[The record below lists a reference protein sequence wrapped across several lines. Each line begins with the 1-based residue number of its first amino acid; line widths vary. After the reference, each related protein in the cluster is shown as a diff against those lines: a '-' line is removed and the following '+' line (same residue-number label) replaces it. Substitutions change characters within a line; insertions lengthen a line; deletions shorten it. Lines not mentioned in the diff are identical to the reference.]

1 MSCLSVD
8 TRKLLNWINQSD
20 NLNDYAT
27 ISLQIMN
34 DNVAERT
41 VRFPQIREATFLDT
55 SENRRKYLGK
65 GIVGLI
71 KAWDSELARPVLMI
85 YEPRKKHRL
94 DIEPPNHYDSVSE
107 LKVGLDESWSKL
119 DYASNKTS
127 AHAYWVIGKSGGIP
141 THLEWIAI
149 IPRRGSVT
157 SPAVSW
163 LQPIFRRESSLDEL
177 SIEPSVVNQHD
188 ELQSWLK
195 NIDNPSNRGNL
206 GVYHVARI
214 IVRPSETKK

>member
-34 DNVAERT
+34 DNVSERT

-55 SENRRKYLGK
+55 PENRRKYLGK

-85 YEPRKKHRL
+85 YETRKKHPL
-94 DIEPPNHYDSVSE
+94 DIGPSNHYDSVSE

-141 THLEWIAI
+141 KNLEWIAI
-149 IPRRGSVT
+149 IPRKGSVT

-163 LQPIFRRESSLDEL
+163 LQPILFDGL

-188 ELQSWLK
+188 ELQSWLET
-195 NIDNPSNRGNL
+195 IGNPMQTRL

>member
-34 DNVAERT
+34 DNVSERT

-85 YEPRKKHRL
+85 YEPRKNPLH
-94 DIEPPNHYDSVSE
+94 NHYDSVSE

-141 THLEWIAI
+141 KNLEWIAI
-149 IPRRGSVT
+149 IPRFGSVT

-163 LQPIFRRESSLDEL
+163 LQPILSESSLDEL

-188 ELQSWLK
+188 ELQSWLGS
-195 NIDNPSNRGNL
+195 IGNPSNRGNL